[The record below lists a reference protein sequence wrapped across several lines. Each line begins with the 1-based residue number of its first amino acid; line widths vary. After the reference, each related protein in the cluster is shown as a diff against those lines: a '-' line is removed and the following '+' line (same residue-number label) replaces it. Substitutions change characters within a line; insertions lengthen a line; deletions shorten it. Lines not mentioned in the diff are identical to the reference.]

1 MIRHLQRIITQFSVI
16 TGGFAPPAP
25 PLVTGDAIVTDSG
38 RTLIDAS
45 NTIVADAIY
54 VVSSNGDTLTDGT
67 NLINHIRHG

>member
-16 TGGFAPPAP
+16 TGGFAPPA
-25 PLVTGDAIVTDSG
+25 VTGDAIVTDSG

-45 NTIVADAIY
+45 NTIIADAIY